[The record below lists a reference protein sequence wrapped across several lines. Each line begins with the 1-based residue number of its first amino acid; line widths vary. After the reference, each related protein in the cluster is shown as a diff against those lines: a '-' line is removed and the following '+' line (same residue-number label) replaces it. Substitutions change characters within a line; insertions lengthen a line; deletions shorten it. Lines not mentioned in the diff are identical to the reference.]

1 MFQRIQAS
9 LLADE
14 RGLTT
19 VEYVIVLCLIVAV
32 AVEAWGILGKN
43 VKGYV
48 EDASGAI
55 DAQIVTQ

>member
-1 MFQRIQAS
+1 MLHRIQAS

-19 VEYVIVLCLIVAV
+19 VEYVIVLCLIAAV

-43 VKGYV
+43 VDKYV
-48 EDASGAI
+48 RAASGAI
-55 DAQIVTQ
+55 DAQIVTP